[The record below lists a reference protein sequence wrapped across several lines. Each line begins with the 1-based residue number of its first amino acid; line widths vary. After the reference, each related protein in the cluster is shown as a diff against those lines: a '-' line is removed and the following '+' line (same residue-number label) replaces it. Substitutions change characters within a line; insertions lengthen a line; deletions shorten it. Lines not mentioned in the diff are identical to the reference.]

1 MSTALPLVV
10 HSSNILKAP
19 GGVLQIAR
27 RNRITGKPGPYRDI
41 GNAPSLTMS
50 RTPTVS
56 LVLESRSGT
65 GQTIQSNVDSVAY
78 SIAAQLMNMT
88 MRNVALAMGAESET
102 ITPSTTPVTGEELT
116 EPAAG
121 GMYHLGETVAS
132 PYGVRTLSA
141 FTSLAIKA
149 TAHATSTLRAV
160 GDVVSST
167 GVAYVYTVGGTTAG
181 SAPTFPVAGATVSD
195 GASAILKHLGPVAC
209 AGGGVD
215 YVVALDPAVVQIRP
229 GTTDLM
235 TSIGRMP
242 TGSTLVLIAA
252 YTPAGVPYERIIPL
266 TVQDEFSV
274 RFTGQTARGSPI
286 DFVAAYCT
294 ISGTGDTQLISASAP
309 QTIQL
314 VITPL
319 QRGTTLCPIA
329 TMSDVVNEWINA

>member
-1 MSTALPLVV
+1 VT
-10 HSSNILKAP
+10 HKSNILKAS
-19 GGVLQIAR
+19 GGILQIAR
-27 RNRITGKPGPYRDI
+27 RNRITGKPGPYRDM

-56 LVLESRSGT
+56 LVLDSRSGT

-78 SIAAQLMNMT
+78 SIAVQVMDMT
-88 MRNVALAMGAESET
+88 MRTVALAMGAQSET

-132 PYGVRTLSA
+132 PYGVRKMSV

-149 TAHATSTLRAV
+149 AAHATSTLRAV
-160 GDVVSST
+160 GDVVSSS
-167 GVAYVYTVGGTTAG
+167 GIAYVYTVGGTTAG

-195 GASAILKHLGPVAC
+195 GASAILKHLGPIAC

-235 TSIGRMP
+235 TSVGRMP
-242 TGSTLVLIAA
+242 TGFTLVLIAA
-252 YTPAGVPYERIIPL
+252 YTPAGTPYERIIPL
-266 TVQDEFSV
+266 AATDEFSV
-274 RFTGQTARGSPI
+274 RFNGQTALGSPI
-286 DFVAAYCT
+286 DFIAAYCT

-309 QTIQL
+309 QTMQL

-319 QRGTTLCPIA
+319 QRVAALCPIT
-329 TMSDVVNEWINA
+329 TMSDVVDEWINS